1 MRNQEARLRGKIQ
14 KVLVMMPNFIFESL
28 DDQPKSKK
36 LTLAGVMVLVV
47 IVISRETI
55 CHYNASHFPN

>member
-28 DDQPKSKK
+28 DPAKK
-36 LTLAGVMVLVV
+36 QKVDVSWRYGA
-47 IVISRETI
+47 SRD
-55 CHYNASHFPN
+55 SH